1 MEPSSKQNGKKRGK
15 KQMTKAGVA
24 KWLKAPGLKMK
35 QKVLFCL
42 KGEAQNHFVGN
53 LVRLVRH
60 RRFESCP
67 PQTTTKKRGE
77 GMND

>member
-1 MEPSSKQNGKKRGK
+1 MN
-15 KQMTKAGVA
+15 KAGVA

-35 QKVLFCL
+35 QSVLFCL

-67 PQTTTKKRGE
+67 PQPTTNKKE
-77 GMND
+77 AKE